1 MPGWILG
8 RFWATAVVML
18 TLALGT
24 AVALWG
30 AGFLVP
36 GGTPPTTRSQPVQA
50 PAAPPQTAPSPLAV
64 VGPQAS
70 PAKPAVPEKKPERP
84 VDAGPKSPQGKP
96 AAARTGPP
104 VVEGRILDLE
114 GRPIAGAT
122 VRVEVVQRPRRASSM
137 RSSTRS
143 SGWASVRTICPTRTG
158 RRRKGL
164 LPEDRG
170 GRRFWRD
177 SAW

>member
-1 MPGWILG
+1 MDPGPVLG
-8 RFWATAVVML
+8 DRGRHADPGPGNRRGPLGGGFSGSGRDTADHP
-18 TLALGT
+18 
-24 AVALWG
+24 
-30 AGFLVP
+30 VP
-36 GGTPPTTRSQPVQA
+36 TCPGSGRA
-50 PAAPPQTAPSPLAV
+50 PRPAPSPLAV

-114 GRPIAGAT
+114 GRPVAA
-122 VRVEVVQRPRRASSM
+122 RPSAWRSSRRPRRASSM

-143 SGWASVRTICPTRTG
+143 SGWARRPDDLPYAYRVPRG
-158 RRRKGL
+158 RGSFRRNEGAVA
-164 LPEDRG
+164 
-170 GRRFWRD
+170 FWRA